1 MQVESNESSKRK
13 WLVGALVLLVVLLYP
28 FQTTVLPEQ
37 RVLVVNQDMRP
48 IKGVL
53 VRQIWQHY
61 SLERRGHEEDL
72 LTDIGGRVTFA
83 KRTIRSNLVWRILGQ
98 VVNIVTQ
105 GVHASFGIH
114 TNMLVLGEGTE
125 TGAHAVSSQPDD
137 IVYRLRR

>member
-1 MQVESNESSKRK
+1 MEFNKSSKLK

-28 FQTTVLPEQ
+28 FQTTVVPEQ
-37 RVLVVNQDMRP
+37 HVLVVNQDMRP

-61 SLERRGHEEDL
+61 SLERRGHEEDV
-72 LTDIGGRVTFA
+72 LTDVEGRVTFP
-83 KRTIRSNLVWRILGQ
+83 KRTMRSNLVWRICGP
-98 VVNIVTQ
+98 VVNVVTQ

-114 TNMLVLGEGTE
+114 THMLALGEGTK
-125 TGAHAVSSQPDD
+125 TGAHPVAPHPDD